1 MSLELD
7 ADGCWYFAY
16 GSNMQRGTF
25 VERRGMR
32 PLATRRAYLDHHRLC
47 FDLPIGPGE
56 RGVANLL
63 AEAGARTW
71 GVIYRLSAAACDFL
85 DRTEGVDRGLY
96 CRMPIDVVVDDGT
109 RVTAFAYLGEGRDA
123 RRKPSARYL
132 NLLLAGAR
140 ELALPD
146 DYVAWLAAFPLA
158 IDERETVELR

>member
-1 MSLELD
+1 MSLASGD
-7 ADGCWYFAY
+7 DGCWYFAY

-25 VERRGMR
+25 VVRRGMR
-32 PLATRRAYLDHHRLC
+32 PLEARRAYLDHHRLC

-56 RGVANLL
+56 RGVANL
-63 AEAGARTW
+63 ADVAGARTW

-96 CRMPIDVVVDDGT
+96 RRMSIDVVVDDGT
-109 RVTAFAYLGEGRDA
+109 RIPAFAYVGEGRDP

-140 ELALPD
+140 ELGLPD
-146 DYVAWLAAFPLA
+146 DYLAWLAAFPLA
-158 IDERETVELR
+158 VDERETV